1 MALFR
6 KLALPAAL
14 LMVISTALP
23 TVAADDL
30 NAVLAKLDAASVKFK
45 SAAADINWDNVQTE
59 PIPDKDSQ
67 VGTVLFERK
76 NGQLSMALHLK
87 TDNGKPVPKDM
98 VYAGGQ
104 FKLYEPLLKQ
114 IQVFQAGANR
124 ADYDTF
130 LTLGFGGSGKDLVK
144 NWHVTY
150 AGTETID
157 GTSTDKLELL
167 PIQDSVKKN
176 ITKVIL
182 WINMENGIAIRQR
195 SIDPTGNYREVTY
208 SHIQLNAPV
217 PSGAFE
223 VKTASGTRVVNH

>member
-1 MALFR
+1 MMIPA
-6 KLALPAAL
+6 ALPAL
-14 LMVISTALP
+14 
-23 TVAADDL
+23 AADDL
-30 NAVLAKLDAASVKFK
+30 NKVLAKLDEASIKFK
-45 SAAADINWDNVQTE
+45 SAAADIDWDNVQTQ
-59 PIPDKDSQ
+59 PILDKDTQ
-67 VGTVLFERK
+67 AGTVLFERK

-144 NWHVTY
+144 NWQATY
-150 AGTETID
+150 AGSETVD
-157 GTSTDKLELL
+157 GANTDKLELL

-182 WINMENGIAIRQR
+182 WVNMDNGIAVKQR
-195 SIDPTGNYREVTY
+195 SIDPAGNYREVTY
-208 SHIQLNAPV
+208 HNVHLNAPV
-217 PSGAFE
+217 PSKAFE
-223 VKTASGTRVVNH
+223 IKTASGTRVVNH